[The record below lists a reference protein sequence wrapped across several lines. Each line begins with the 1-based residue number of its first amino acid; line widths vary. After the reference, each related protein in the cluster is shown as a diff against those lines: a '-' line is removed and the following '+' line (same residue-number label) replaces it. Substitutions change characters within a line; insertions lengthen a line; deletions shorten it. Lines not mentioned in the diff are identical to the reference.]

1 MCDFNSSNQ
10 ITRCVFAFQRCACI
24 TMILVM
30 EKVGRH
36 LAAACH
42 HANAILYR
50 HVLHLLHKVWLLPWS
65 TRGFSPVEFSAVV
78 KAKGLLIKS
87 AQDYWLRLLCCC
99 LCARARGI
107 TVTKWAAWE
116 CSSAKRH
123 SSISGLASFAL
134 LLQSSYPLDLSP
146 LPHPPFGLYWKL

>member
-1 MCDFNSSNQ
+1 
-10 ITRCVFAFQRCACI
+10 
-24 TMILVM
+24 MILVM

-87 AQDYWLRLLCCC
+87 AQDY
-99 LCARARGI
+99 
-107 TVTKWAAWE
+107 
-116 CSSAKRH
+116 
-123 SSISGLASFAL
+123 
-134 LLQSSYPLDLSP
+134 Y
-146 LPHPPFGLYWKL
+146 